1 MSKHGLQGASKA
13 KRRRILEAAEAEAEE
28 VAQLQETRDKANEIR
43 VNPDDLKSEQR
54 GGEEDTLVVVCAV
67 HWACCMMACYDF
79 FPPLPFTV
87 H

>member
-43 VNPDDLKSEQR
+43 VNPDDLKSE
-54 GGEEDTLVVVCAV
+54 
-67 HWACCMMACYDF
+67 
-79 FPPLPFTV
+79 
-87 H
+87 

>member
-43 VNPDDLKSEQR
+43 VNPDDLKSEGR
-54 GGEEDTLVVVCAV
+54 GGGTR
-67 HWACCMMACYDF
+67 W
-79 FPPLPFTV
+79 LPYGRAA
-87 H
+87 